1 MNKQKLQ
8 WKVFAYLLVFCLILI
23 SILWTFQTLIL
34 SDMYKLTRKMEIQK
48 SMDIIEREINN
59 PDLRDILLEIEQSK
73 EIIIRPSKEFEP
85 PPVHYAPEMP
95 GRKQPET
102 MTQTRTY
109 QLENGNQVSLTFYAM
124 ITPVDATL
132 STLKIQLYLVTG
144 IMLVIATGLAILI
157 SKKISRPIEEIN
169 QTAKELAKGNY
180 DLDFAGTGYLEI
192 NELSKTL
199 NIAARE
205 LSKVENLRRELLA
218 NISHDLRTPL
228 ALIYSYAE
236 MMQDFPEEVT
246 SQQSQVIMDEAKRLT
261 SLVNDILDISK
272 LEAEGDKLNLKSYN
286 VSRSLADT
294 VERIGQ
300 LVKSE
305 GYQIDFDYD
314 QEIYLEADELKITQ
328 AFYNLLLNAITHA
341 GPDKKIL
348 VRQTREK
355 DRLKIEI
362 IDWGEGIK
370 EEDLD
375 QIWDRYYKASQNHK
389 RAVMGTGL
397 GLSIV
402 KKIID
407 MHGGDYGVE
416 STLGAGSKFWFI
428 IGS

>member
-348 VRQTREK
+348 VRQTRKK